1 MKKDVAEFV
10 YRCLICQQ
18 VKADHQR
25 PAGLLQ
31 SLSIPRWKWEKIT
44 MNFVVGLPRCHS
56 GYEAI
61 WVIVDKLTKLVH
73 FLPMKNS
80 DSIEKLVELYVKE
93 IV

>member
-10 YRCLICQQ
+10 SRCLICLQ
-18 VKADHQR
+18 VKAEHQR

-31 SLSIPRWKWEKIT
+31 SLLIPQWKWERIT
-44 MNFVVGLPRCHS
+44 MDFVVGLSRCHS
-56 GYEAI
+56 GYDAI
-61 WVIVDKLTKLVH
+61 WGIVDRLTKSVH

-80 DSIEKLVELYVKE
+80 DLVEKLAESYVKE